1 MVGVFTKTKAL
12 DIDMKAAGRM
22 IEKMDME
29 DNKILLLFI
38 KEILTMIKNKDLEL
52 WLKMAVGTKFN
63 GSRIRW
69 TERAKRYKKMDNSSK
84 YTILMENRFL
94 ENQVKLQLL

>member
-1 MVGVFTKTKAL
+1 VVGVFTKTKAL

-52 WLKMAVGTKFN
+52 
-63 GSRIRW
+63 
-69 TERAKRYKKMDNSSK
+69 
-84 YTILMENRFL
+84 
-94 ENQVKLQLL
+94 